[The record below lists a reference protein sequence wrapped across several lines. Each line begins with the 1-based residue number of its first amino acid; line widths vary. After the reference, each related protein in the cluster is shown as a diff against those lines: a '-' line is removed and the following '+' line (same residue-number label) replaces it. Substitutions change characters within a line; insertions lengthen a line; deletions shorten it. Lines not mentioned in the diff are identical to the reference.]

1 MTETIHRLI
10 EQYGL
15 VAVFLGCV
23 AEGES
28 AAILGGFFAHQ
39 QVFVLWQAFVAAF
52 LGAFAG
58 DTFFFIL
65 GRSFADHRYV
75 RSLRRRPGFRR
86 AYRLLNTHP
95 NIFVL
100 TNRYVY
106 GMRLVGGVAAGLS
119 TVSVPRFVI
128 LNAISS
134 AVWATLFGTVGYVFG
149 LGTERIVGQAV
160 ARHERLLIALAV
172 GVVVVVLAWIAAHH
186 FARRERDKDA
196 RADQADSLSSKRIR
210 SARR

>member
-1 MTETIHRLI
+1 TEAIHRLI

-15 VAVFLGCV
+15 IAVFLGCV

-39 QVFVLWQAFVAAF
+39 HIFVLWQAFLAAF

-58 DTFFFIL
+58 DTAFFTL
-65 GRSFADHRYV
+65 GRSFADHPYV
-75 RSLRRRPGFRR
+75 VRLRRRPGFRR

-100 TNRYVY
+100 TNRYIY
-106 GMRLVGGVAAGLS
+106 GMRLVGGIAAGLS

-134 AVWATLFGTVGYVFG
+134 AVWAALFGTVGYVFG
-149 LGTERIVGQAV
+149 LGAERMVGQAF
-160 ARHERLLIALAV
+160 ARHERVLVALAV
-172 GVVVVVLAWIAAHH
+172 GIAVAVLAGLVARH
-186 FARRERDKDA
+186 FAGRERAKDA
-196 RADQADSLSSKRIR
+196 KEDQAES
-210 SARR
+210 

>member
-1 MTETIHRLI
+1 MTEAIHHFI

-15 VAVFLGCV
+15 LAVFLGCV

-39 QVFVLWQAFVAAF
+39 HVFVLWHAFAAAA

-65 GRSFADHRYV
+65 GRSFADNRHVV
-75 RSLRRRPGFRR
+75 RLRRRPGFRR
-86 AYRLLNTHP
+86 AYHLLNTHP

-100 TNRYVY
+100 SNRYVY
-106 GMRLVGGVAAGLS
+106 GMRLVGGIAAGLS
-119 TVSVPRFVI
+119 TIAAPRFVI

-134 AVWATLFGTVGYVFG
+134 VIWAVLFSTIGYIFG
-149 LGTERIVGQAV
+149 LGAEQLIGQTLM
-160 ARHERLLIALAV
+160 RHERLFVGLGIGLAV
-172 GVVVVVLAWIAAHH
+172 AVLAWFAARHIAK
-186 FARRERDKDA
+186 RERAKEF
-196 RADQADSLSSKRIR
+196 
-210 SARR
+210 

>member
-1 MTETIHRLI
+1 MTETIHRLV

-39 QVFVLWQAFVAAF
+39 HVFVLWQAFVATF
-52 LGAFAG
+52 LGAFVG
-58 DTFFFIL
+58 DTFFFTL
-65 GRSFADHRYV
+65 GRSFADHPYV
-75 RSLRRRPGFRR
+75 VRLRKRPGFHR

-106 GMRLVGGVAAGLS
+106 GMRLVGGIAAGLS
-119 TVSVPRFVI
+119 SVSVPRFVV

-134 AVWATLFGTVGYVFG
+134 AAWAALFGTLGYVFG
-149 LGTERIVGQAV
+149 LGAERMVGQAL
-160 ARHERLLIALAV
+160 ARHERVVVALAV
-172 GVVVVVLAWIAAHH
+172 GVGIAVLAWLVARH
-186 FARRERDKDA
+186 FAGRERAKDA
-196 RADQADSLSSKRIR
+196 REGQTNQ
-210 SARR
+210 

>member
-1 MTETIHRLI
+1 MTETIHHFI

-15 VAVFLGCV
+15 LAVFLGCV

-39 QVFVLWQAFVAAF
+39 HVFVLWHAFVAAA

-65 GRSFADHRYV
+65 GRSFADNRHV
-75 RSLRRRPGFRR
+75 VKLRRRPGFRR

-100 TNRYVY
+100 SNRYVY

-119 TVSVPRFVI
+119 TIAAPRFVV

-134 AVWATLFGTVGYVFG
+134 VIWAVLFSTIGYVFG
-149 LGTERIVGQAV
+149 LGAEQLIGQALL
-160 ARHERLLIALAV
+160 RHERLFVGLGIGLAV
-172 GVVVVVLAWIAAHH
+172 AVLAWLVARHIAK
-186 FARRERDKDA
+186 RERD
-196 RADQADSLSSKRIR
+196 REQ
-210 SARR
+210 

>member
-1 MTETIHRLI
+1 MTEAIHRLI

-39 QVFVLWQAFVAAF
+39 HVFVPWQAFLAAAI
-52 LGAFAG
+52 GAFVG

-65 GRSFADHRYV
+65 GRSFADHQFVIR
-75 RSLRRRPGFRR
+75 LRGRPGFSH
-86 AYRLLNTHP
+86 AYRLVTTHP

-100 TNRYVY
+100 SNRYIY
-106 GMRLVGGVAAGLS
+106 GLRLVGGIAAGLS
-119 TVSVPRFVI
+119 GIAAARFVI

-134 AVWATLFGTVGYVFG
+134 VVWAALFCAVGYVFG
-149 LGTERIVGQAV
+149 LGAERIVGQAL
-160 ARHERLLIALAV
+160 ARHERLLIALAI
-172 GVVVVVLAWIAAHH
+172 GIVVVVLARFAAHSV
-186 FARRERDKDA
+186 AKKERAKGN
-196 RADQADSLSSKRIR
+196 
-210 SARR
+210 

>member
-1 MTETIHRLI
+1 AREARVATPQRDLRHARRDPAHGRADQAYRRETLVAAGKLMTETIHRLI

-119 TVSVPRFVI
+119 TVS
-128 LNAISS
+128 
-134 AVWATLFGTVGYVFG
+134 
-149 LGTERIVGQAV
+149 
-160 ARHERLLIALAV
+160 
-172 GVVVVVLAWIAAHH
+172 
-186 FARRERDKDA
+186 
-196 RADQADSLSSKRIR
+196 
-210 SARR
+210 

>member
-1 MTETIHRLI
+1 MSEAIHHFI

-15 VAVFLGCV
+15 LAVFLGCV

-39 QVFVLWQAFVAAF
+39 HVFVLWHAFVAAA

-65 GRSFADHRYV
+65 GRSFADNRHVV
-75 RSLRRRPGFRR
+75 RLRRRPGFRR

-100 TNRYVY
+100 SNRYVY
-106 GMRLVGGVAAGLS
+106 GMRLVGGIAAGLS
-119 TVSVPRFVI
+119 TIAAPRFVI

-134 AVWATLFGTVGYVFG
+134 VIWAVLFSTIGYVFG
-149 LGTERIVGQAV
+149 LGAEQLIGQALMK
-160 ARHERLLIALAV
+160 HERLFVGLGIGLAV
-172 GVVVVVLAWIAAHH
+172 AVLAWFVARNIAK
-186 FARRERDKDA
+186 RERDKEF
-196 RADQADSLSSKRIR
+196 
-210 SARR
+210 

>member
-1 MTETIHRLI
+1 MTEAIHHFI

-15 VAVFLGCV
+15 LAVFLGCV

-39 QVFVLWQAFVAAF
+39 HVFVLWHVFVAAA
-52 LGAFAG
+52 LGAFTG

-65 GRSFADHRYV
+65 GRSFADNRHVV
-75 RSLRRRPGFRR
+75 RLRRRPGFRR

-100 TNRYVY
+100 SNRYVY
-106 GMRLVGGVAAGLS
+106 GMRLVGGIAAGLS
-119 TVSVPRFVI
+119 TIAAPRFII

-134 AVWATLFGTVGYVFG
+134 VIWAVLFSTIGYVFG
-149 LGTERIVGQAV
+149 LGAEQLIGQALIQHERLFVGLGIGLAVAVLAWFV
-160 ARHERLLIALAV
+160 ARHVAK
-172 GVVVVVLAWIAAHH
+172 
-186 FARRERDKDA
+186 RERDKEF
-196 RADQADSLSSKRIR
+196 
-210 SARR
+210 

>member
-39 QVFVLWQAFVAAF
+39 QVFVLWQAFAAAF

-65 GRSFADHRYV
+65 GRSFADHPYV
-75 RSLRRRPGFRR
+75 RKMRRRPGFRR

-95 NIFVL
+95 NIYVL
-100 TNRYVY
+100 TNRYIY
-106 GMRLVGGVAAGLS
+106 GMRLVGGIAAGLS
-119 TVSVPRFVI
+119 TVSLPRFVI
-128 LNAISS
+128 LNAVSS
-134 AVWATLFGTVGYVFG
+134 AVWAALFGTLGYVFG
-149 LGTERIVGQAV
+149 LSAEHLIGQALI
-160 ARHERLLIALAV
+160 RHERLLVALAV
-172 GVVVVVLAWIAAHH
+172 GLGVAILAWLVAHRV
-186 FARRERDKDA
+186 AGRERAKDA
-196 RADQADSLSSKRIR
+196 EGDQLDRPS
-210 SARR
+210 

>member
-1 MTETIHRLI
+1 MTDAIHHLI

-15 VAVFLGCV
+15 LAVFLGCV

-39 QVFVLWQAFVAAF
+39 HVFVLWHAFVAAA
-52 LGAFAG
+52 LGAFIG

-75 RSLRRRPGFRR
+75 VRLLKRPGFRR

-100 TNRYVY
+100 SNRYVY
-106 GMRLVGGVAAGLS
+106 GMRLVGGIAAGLS
-119 TVSVPRFVI
+119 TIAAPRFVI

-134 AVWATLFGTVGYVFG
+134 VIWALLFSTAGYVFG
-149 LGTERIVGQAV
+149 LGAEHFIGQALL
-160 ARHERLLIALAV
+160 RHERLLIALGIGLTVAI
-172 GVVVVVLAWIAAHH
+172 LAWFVARHIAKK
-186 FARRERDKDA
+186 ERAKE
-196 RADQADSLSSKRIR
+196 S
-210 SARR
+210 

>member
-1 MTETIHRLI
+1 MSDAIHHFI

-15 VAVFLGCV
+15 IAVFLGCV

-39 QVFVLWQAFVAAF
+39 HIFILWQTVVVAA

-58 DTFFFIL
+58 DTCFFIL

-75 RSLRRRPGFRR
+75 VGLRKRPGFRR

-100 TNRYVY
+100 SNRYVY
-106 GMRLVGGVAAGLS
+106 GMRLVGGIAAGLS
-119 TVSVPRFVI
+119 NIAAPRFIV

-134 AVWATLFGTVGYVFG
+134 AVWAVLFSTIGYVFG
-149 LGTERIVGQAV
+149 LGAEHFIGQALL
-160 ARHERLLIALAV
+160 RHERILVGLAIGLAVAVFAWLIAR
-172 GVVVVVLAWIAAHH
+172 H
-186 FARRERDKDA
+186 FARKERAREN
-196 RADQADSLSSKRIR
+196 
-210 SARR
+210 

>member
-1 MTETIHRLI
+1 MNEAIHHFI

-15 VAVFLGCV
+15 LAVFLGCV

-39 QVFVLWQAFVAAF
+39 HVFVLWHAFAAAA
-52 LGAFAG
+52 LGAFVG

-65 GRSFADHRYV
+65 GRSFADNRHVV
-75 RSLRRRPGFRR
+75 RLRRRPGFRR

-100 TNRYVY
+100 SNRYVY
-106 GMRLVGGVAAGLS
+106 GMRLVGGIAAGLS
-119 TVSVPRFVI
+119 TIAAPRFVI

-134 AVWATLFGTVGYVFG
+134 VIWAVLFSSIGYIFG
-149 LGTERIVGQAV
+149 LGAEHFVGQALM
-160 ARHERLLIALAV
+160 RHERLFIGLGIGLTVAI
-172 GVVVVVLAWIAAHH
+172 LAWFVARHI
-186 FARRERDKDA
+186 ARRERG
-196 RADQADSLSSKRIR
+196 REQ
-210 SARR
+210 

>member
-1 MTETIHRLI
+1 MNGTIHHLV

-15 VAVFLGCV
+15 IAVFLGCV

-39 QVFVLWQAFVAAF
+39 HVFVLWQTFVAAF

-58 DTFFFIL
+58 DTFFFTL
-65 GRSFADHRYV
+65 GRSFAEHRYV
-75 RSLRRRPGFRR
+75 RRLRRRPGFGR

-100 TNRYVY
+100 TNRYIY
-106 GMRLVGGVAAGLS
+106 GMRLVGGIAAGLS
-119 TVSVPRFVI
+119 TVPMPRFVI

-134 AVWATLFGTVGYVFG
+134 AVWAALFSTIGYVFG
-149 LGTERIVGQAV
+149 LGAERMVGQAFE
-160 ARHERLLIALAV
+160 RHERLLIALGV
-172 GVVVVVLAWIAAHH
+172 GVGVAIIAWLVGHH
-186 FARRERDKDA
+186 FAGRERAKED
-196 RADQADSLSSKRIR
+196 RAGS
-210 SARR
+210 

>member
-1 MTETIHRLI
+1 MSEAIHRLI

-39 QVFVLWQAFVAAF
+39 QIFVLWQTFVAAF

-58 DTFFFIL
+58 DTFFFTL
-65 GRSFADHRYV
+65 GRSFADHPYV
-75 RSLRRRPGFRR
+75 RRLRRRPGFRR

-106 GMRLVGGVAAGLS
+106 GMRLVGGIAAGLS
-119 TVSVPRFVI
+119 TVSVARFVV

-134 AVWATLFGTVGYVFG
+134 AVWAALFGTVGYVFG
-149 LGTERIVGQAV
+149 LGAERMVGQAF

-172 GVVVVVLAWIAAHH
+172 GIAVAVLAWLVARH
-186 FARRERDKDA
+186 FAGKERAKDA
-196 RADQADSLSSKRIR
+196 REDQAGS
-210 SARR
+210 

>member
-1 MTETIHRLI
+1 MTGIVHHLI

-15 VAVFLGCV
+15 IAVFLGCV

-39 QVFVLWQAFVAAF
+39 HVFVFWQTFLAAF
-52 LGAFAG
+52 LGAFVG
-58 DTFFFIL
+58 DTGFFTL
-65 GRSFADHRYV
+65 GRSFADHPYV
-75 RSLRRRPGFRR
+75 RRLRRRPGFRR

-100 TNRYVY
+100 TNRYIY
-106 GMRLVGGVAAGLS
+106 GMRLVGGIAAGLS

-134 AVWATLFGTVGYVFG
+134 AAWAVLFSGIGYVFG
-149 LGTERIVGQAV
+149 LGAEQLVGQAF

-172 GVVVVVLAWIAAHH
+172 GIVVAIVAWLVGRH
-186 FARRERDKDA
+186 FAGRERAKEEA
-196 RADQADSLSSKRIR
+196 GS
-210 SARR
+210 

>member
-1 MTETIHRLI
+1 MSETIHHLI

-15 VAVFLGCV
+15 IAVFLGCV

-39 QVFVLWQAFVAAF
+39 QVFVLWQTFLAAF

-58 DTFFFIL
+58 DTCFFTL
-65 GRSFADHRYV
+65 GRSFADHPYV
-75 RSLRRRPGFRR
+75 VRFRKRPGFRR

-100 TNRYVY
+100 TNRYIY
-106 GMRLVGGVAAGLS
+106 GMRLVGGIAAGLS
-119 TVSVPRFVI
+119 TVSVARFVI

-134 AVWATLFGTVGYVFG
+134 AVWAALFSSLGYVFG
-149 LGTERIVGQAV
+149 LGAERMVGQAF

-172 GVVVVVLAWIAAHH
+172 GIAVAVIAWLVAHH
-186 FARRERDKDA
+186 FAGKERAKDA
-196 RADQADSLSSKRIR
+196 REDQAGS
-210 SARR
+210 

>member
-1 MTETIHRLI
+1 MSEAIHRLI

-15 VAVFLGCV
+15 IAVFLGCV

-39 QVFVLWQAFVAAF
+39 QIFVLWQAFLAAF

-58 DTFFFIL
+58 DTFFFTL
-65 GRSFADHRYV
+65 GRSFADHAYV
-75 RSLRRRPGFRR
+75 VRLRNRPGFRR

-106 GMRLVGGVAAGLS
+106 GMRLVGGIAAGLS

-134 AVWATLFGTVGYVFG
+134 AIWAALFSTFGYVFG
-149 LGTERIVGQAV
+149 LGAERMVGQAF

-172 GVVVVVLAWIAAHH
+172 GLIVAIAAWLVAHH
-186 FARRERDKDA
+186 LAGRERAKDA
-196 RADQADSLSSKRIR
+196 REDQAGS
-210 SARR
+210 

>member
-1 MTETIHRLI
+1 MTEAIHHFI

-15 VAVFLGCV
+15 LAVFLGCV

-39 QVFVLWQAFVAAF
+39 HVFVLWHAFVAAA
-52 LGAFAG
+52 LGAFVG

-65 GRSFADHRYV
+65 GRSFADNRHVV
-75 RSLRRRPGFRR
+75 RLRRRPGFRR

-100 TNRYVY
+100 SNRYVY
-106 GMRLVGGVAAGLS
+106 GMRLVGGIAAGLS
-119 TVSVPRFVI
+119 TIAAPRFVI

-134 AVWATLFGTVGYVFG
+134 TIWAVLFSTIGYVFG
-149 LGTERIVGQAV
+149 LGAEHFVGQALM
-160 ARHERLLIALAV
+160 RHERLFIGLGIGLTVA
-172 GVVVVVLAWIAAHH
+172 VLAWLVARHIAK
-186 FARRERDKDA
+186 RERS
-196 RADQADSLSSKRIR
+196 REQ
-210 SARR
+210 

>member
-1 MTETIHRLI
+1 MTEAIHRLI

-15 VAVFLGCV
+15 IAVFLGCV

-39 QVFVLWQAFVAAF
+39 HIFVLWQAFLAAF

-58 DTFFFIL
+58 DTAFFTL
-65 GRSFADHRYV
+65 GRSFADHPYV
-75 RSLRRRPGFRR
+75 VRLRRRPGFRR

-100 TNRYVY
+100 TNRYIY
-106 GMRLVGGVAAGLS
+106 GMRLVGGIAAGLS

-134 AVWATLFGTVGYVFG
+134 AVWATLFGTLGYVFG
-149 LGTERIVGQAV
+149 LGAERMVGQAF
-160 ARHERLLIALAV
+160 ARHERVLVAPAV
-172 GVVVVVLAWIAAHH
+172 GIAVAVLAGLVARH
-186 FARRERDKDA
+186 FAGRERAKDA
-196 RADQADSLSSKRIR
+196 KEDQAES
-210 SARR
+210 

>member
-1 MTETIHRLI
+1 MTEVVHRLI

-52 LGAFAG
+52 LGAFTG
-58 DTFFFIL
+58 DTFFFTL
-65 GRSFADHRYV
+65 GRSFADHPYV
-75 RSLRRRPGFRR
+75 VRLRRRPGFRR

-95 NIFVL
+95 SIFVL

-106 GMRLVGGVAAGLS
+106 GMRLVGGIAAGLS

-134 AVWATLFGTVGYVFG
+134 AVWAALFGTVGYVFG
-149 LGTERIVGQAV
+149 LGAERMVGQAF

-172 GVVVVVLAWIAAHH
+172 GLGVAVLAWLAAHH
-186 FARRERDKDA
+186 FAGKERVKDA
-196 RADQADSLSSKRIR
+196 RDDQANC
-210 SARR
+210 